1 MVNVIYF
8 DNIHTNLSAAR
19 FDCSKLAILVAL
31 LDENLAV
38 YFQRPTESGTSA
50 IVKNIESREEHAQ
63 IIRMIEELIMKIN
76 TEHSLA
82 YPPYRK
88 DYINLLWRLWE
99 VDKKE
104 QFWCTDSKDMKRT
117 SNGSGVKR

>member
-1 MVNVIYF
+1 MVNVVYF
-8 DNIHTNLSAAR
+8 DNIHTNLSKDT
-19 FDCSKLAILVAL
+19 FDCNKLAVLVAL

-76 TEHSLA
+76 TEHSLT
-82 YPPYRK
+82 YPPYSK
-88 DYINLLWRLWE
+88 DYINILWRLWE
-99 VDKKE
+99 VDKK
-104 QFWCTDSKDMKRT
+104 
-117 SNGSGVKR
+117 NNSGVKRGNTPGICLY